1 MQKLSSSLFMVSLL
15 VYYIPKVFRAKKSKY
30 LKAHIAIGGLS
41 IVAMCIALIQKIGQA
56 DFLKYIGFAGIM
68 TSIGLSGYYSTK
80 KSGVSR
86 ILHIIST
93 IGFFVYLF
101 ISIKFF

>member
-1 MQKLSSSLFMVSLL
+1 MQRLSSSLFMISLL
-15 VYYIPKVFRAKKSKY
+15 VYYIPKVFKMKKSNY
-30 LKAHIAIGGLS
+30 LKAHIAIGGVS
-41 IVAMCIALIQKIGQA
+41 IAAMCIALIQKIGQA

-68 TSIGLSGYYSTK
+68 ILIGVTGYYSTK
-80 KSGVSR
+80 KSGLPR

-93 IGFFVYLF
+93 ISFFVYLF